1 MPPDQPLLAFDTS
14 AAHCAAALVLRG
26 DIIAQVRE
34 DMAKGQSERLM
45 PMIEEMLIGASFH
58 WRDLGGVAVGVG
70 PGNFTGIRISVAA
83 ARGLALGLGVP
94 AVGVTG
100 LEVLAFGA
108 TGRSRVALPAPRGAF
123 FVQDFDGETA
133 TAAPFEAT
141 LDDPHLWPTDPTV
154 TLIGDWPDVQTVA
167 QTQIIRPD
175 VDARLRALAHLGV
188 RHAANGAPLPK
199 PFYMRAADAAPPS
212 DPPPVILDAVP

>member
-1 MPPDQPLLAFDTS
+1 MPPEQPLLAFDTS

-45 PMIEEMLIGASFH
+45 PMIADMLTGAGLH
-58 WRDLGGVAVGVG
+58 WRDVGAVAVGVG

-83 ARGLALGLGVP
+83 ARGLALGLSVP

-100 LEVLAFGA
+100 LEVLAFG
-108 TGRSRVALPAPRGAF
+108 TKGRSRVALPAPRSTF
-123 FVQDFDGETA
+123 YLQDFDGEEA
-133 TAAPFEAT
+133 LAAPFEASEGDT
-141 LDDPHLWPTDPTV
+141 NLWPLDRSV
-154 TLIGDWPDVQTVA
+154 GLVGDWPDHPGV
-167 QTQIIRPD
+167 IRPD
-175 VDARLRALAHLGV
+175 TDARMRALAHIGV
-188 RHAANGAPLPK
+188 RHVANGAALPK

-212 DPPPVILDAVP
+212 DPPPVILDALA